1 MTLPHTA
8 TAAADYLFDLDGYV
22 LLKQT
27 LSPSEV
33 SRLNATLDGFPA
45 TAPGGWH
52 GRVQRQDHDEQRGI
66 NWQNVTEGGP
76 PFEELID
83 HPAWIRHVCRWVGN
97 RQSLWIDEAFANVRG
112 PGGAINVH
120 GGATAGDGAINYHGQ
135 YHHDNGVFHC
145 GQVNVLVALT
155 YIGPGDG
162 ATCLVPCSHKSS
174 LTHPAQTGVVA
185 RAMDDGGLMVG
196 ATEIHM
202 RAGDAAVFVDSLAHG
217 SVRRSN
223 PEERRTVVYRYCPSL
238 RRSRFGYRPSA
249 ELLARL
255 TPERAALVS
264 RGAPAENLPPEALR
278 EELEALPLEEL
289 RKLLRAKEAKL

>member
-1 MTLPHTA
+1 MVSAPEEL
-8 TAAADYLFDLDGYV
+8 DYLFDLDGYV
-22 LLKQT
+22 LLKQA

-33 SRLNATLDGFPA
+33 GRLNTALDNFPA
-45 TAPGGWH
+45 TAPGDWH
-52 GRVQRQDHDEQRGI
+52 GRVQRQDHDEQRGV

-76 PFEELID
+76 PFEQLID
-83 HPAWIRHVCRWVGN
+83 HASWIEHIARWVGN

-120 GGATAGDGAINYHGQ
+120 GGATGRDGTINYNGQ
-135 YHHDNGVFHC
+135 YRHDNGMFHC

-155 YIGPGDG
+155 DIGPGDG

-185 RAMDDGGLMVG
+185 RAMDDDGLMVG

-223 PEERRTVVYRYCPSL
+223 PGERRIVVYRYCPSL
-238 RRSRFGYRPSA
+238 RRSRFNYRPSA

-255 TPERAALVS
+255 TPEQAAIVS
-264 RGAPAENLPPEALR
+264 RGAPVENLPPEALR
-278 EELEALPLEEL
+278 EELEALSLEEL
-289 RKLLRAKEAKL
+289 RALLRAKEAKL